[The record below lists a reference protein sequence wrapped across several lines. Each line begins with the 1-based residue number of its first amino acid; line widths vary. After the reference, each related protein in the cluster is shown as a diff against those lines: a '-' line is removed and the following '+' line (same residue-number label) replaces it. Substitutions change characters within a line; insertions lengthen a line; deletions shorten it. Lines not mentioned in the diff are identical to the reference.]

1 MSDTDDR
8 PHPGPLQEGS
18 SGAGADTGGDGS
30 ATAGTG
36 GGDSGSD
43 GNSDSVAL
51 GDSSVRGAV
60 VEAARQAGYGDGSKD
75 GQSYLNRD
83 DVPYDPAEGLLS
95 GTAITGETEIPGE
108 HENTDDVDDGANA
121 PEDAGQQLSEDSR
134 SAETARASESG
145 DAQAGAGPA
154 TESADLAAG
163 SEIAHDQST
172 DGRQDA
178 PKPG

>member
-1 MSDTDDR
+1 M
-8 PHPGPLQEGS
+8 QEGS
-18 SGAGADTGGDGS
+18 SGGATASGGGPSDGGQSADDGS
-30 ATAGTG
+30 GAI
-36 GGDSGSD
+36 
-43 GNSDSVAL
+43 
-51 GDSSVRGAV
+51 GDSSVRSAV

-95 GTAITGETEIPGE
+95 GTAITGETEIPGD
-108 HENTDDVDDGANA
+108 HENTDAVDDGEGA
-121 PEDAGQQLSEDSR
+121 PADTDQQLSEDSR
-134 SAETARASESG
+134 AAETARASESG
-145 DAQAGAGPA
+145 DAQASAGPA

-163 SEIAHDQST
+163 SEIAHEQSI